1 MHGLRALS
9 LALILLATGCTSDGP
24 EAVQRERSATSSPPS
39 LAASGSSDTRSCDE
53 VKRLVRR
60 VQLGSVRGASPDLL
74 LIPREPNYIGSA
86 ASPVH
91 SGPWDYLTEVPLVAY
106 GQGLNPLGRVDRP
119 ATLADMAET
128 TARLIDY
135 NWHGGRG
142 KRLDELVGHGRA
154 PRLVVSIVW
163 DGGGWNV
170 LRMHEGSW
178 PFLEKLMKKGAVY
191 TNFNIGSSPSVTPP
205 VHTTLGTGVYPNR
218 HGIPGLR
225 TRTAAGEYVDPFIG
239 LDPGNIRV
247 RTLADD
253 YDLAKGNRP
262 VTGMF
267 ASVNWHLGMIGQ
279 GAGIAGAD
287 KDPVALLDD
296 EGNLFT
302 NPSLYE
308 LPSISDPTLLRAM
321 ADELDRADGTAD
333 GDWRGH
339 PLDDPLVRYASPA
352 HVTYQQRLLERFI
365 EAGRFGEDRI
375 PDLLYVNLKSL
386 DDSGHNWGP
395 DSDET
400 GEVLRSTDEALKRL
414 VAFLDE
420 KVGRSQWAL
429 FVTADHGQ
437 TLFPED
443 SGGFAIG
450 GSQLAEDINKR
461 FDTDDDDVRLIDR
474 VSSPGAF
481 VNAAEL
487 EESGATLEQIAEWL
501 TRYKAAENVKE
512 GEDFPAYYEGA
523 PSDPLFDAIV
533 FGKEVASASC

>member
-1 MHGLRALS
+1 MA
-9 LALILLATGCTSDGP
+9 CTPDGP
-24 EAVQRERSATSSPPS
+24 TPIRTRPAESSPPPS
-39 LAASGSSDTRSCDE
+39 PSVSTSDDPRPCAEIDRLA
-53 VKRLVRR
+53 RR
-60 VQLGSVRGASPDLL
+60 VQLGNVRGASPDLL
-74 LIPREPNYIGSA
+74 LIPSEPNYIGSA
-86 ASPVH
+86 AAPVH

-106 GQGLNPLGRVDRP
+106 GQNLKPIGRVDRR
-119 ATLADMAET
+119 ATLADLAET
-128 TARLIDY
+128 TAHLIDY

-142 KRLDELVGHGRA
+142 KYLNQLVDDGRA

-170 LRMHEGSW
+170 LRMHEDSW
-178 PFLEKLMKKGAVY
+178 PFLGRLMTEGALY

-205 VHTTLGTGVYPNR
+205 VHTTLGTGVYPNK

-225 TRTAAGEYVDPFIG
+225 TRTETGEYVDPFIG

-279 GAGIAGAD
+279 GAGIPGAD

-302 NPSLYE
+302 NPSLYT
-308 LPSISDPTLLRAM
+308 LPSTGDPVILGAL

-352 HVTYQQRLLERFI
+352 HVEYQQRMLERFI
-365 EAGRFGEDRI
+365 VAERFGEDQA
-375 PDLLYVNLKSL
+375 PDLLYVNFKSL

-395 DSDET
+395 DSTET
-400 GEVLRSTDEALKRL
+400 GEVLKATDDALKRL
-414 VAFLDE
+414 AGFLDD
-420 KVGRSQWAL
+420 KVGRDEWAL
-429 FVTADHGQ
+429 FITADHGQ

-450 GSQLAEDINKR
+450 GAQLAEDINKE
-461 FDTDDDDVRLIDR
+461 FDTDGDDVRLIDR

-487 EESGATLEQIAEWL
+487 QESGTTLEEMAAWL
-501 TRYKAAENVKE
+501 TGYEAAENVKE
-512 GEDFPAYYEGA
+512 GEDFPGYYKGA
-523 PSDPLFDAIV
+523 PSDPLFDAV
-533 FGKEVASASC
+533 VVGKEVVTADC